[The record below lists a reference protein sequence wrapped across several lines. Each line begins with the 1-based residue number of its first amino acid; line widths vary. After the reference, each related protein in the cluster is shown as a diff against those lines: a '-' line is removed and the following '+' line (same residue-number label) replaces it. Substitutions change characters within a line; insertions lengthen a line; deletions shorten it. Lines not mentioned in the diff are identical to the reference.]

1 MNFLTMLQ
9 NFILYPIKELMKLF
23 ESQEISNFLF
33 NGDVT
38 YLEVIATFFVGA
50 LLIKFLVAP
59 VRLSFRDNSTSPVQE
74 TKPVNPDPH
83 ASTSDPWGVKMR

>member
-9 NFILYPIKELMKLF
+9 NYILFPIKELMKLF
-23 ESQEISNFLF
+23 QSVEISNFLF
-33 NGDVT
+33 NGNVT

-59 VRLSFRDNSTSPVQE
+59 VRLSQNVDSNTLSKLSSKKSGDN
-74 TKPVNPDPH
+74 N
-83 ASTSDPWGVKMR
+83 G

>member
-23 ESQEISNFLF
+23 ESKEISNFLF
-33 NGDVT
+33 NGNVT

-59 VRLSFRDNSTSPVQE
+59 VRLSQNVDSNTLSKLSSNKSGDN
-74 TKPVNPDPH
+74 N
-83 ASTSDPWGVKMR
+83 G

>member
-59 VRLSFRDNSTSPVQE
+59 VRLSQNVDSNTLSKLSSN
-74 TKPVNPDPH
+74 KPGENN
-83 ASTSDPWGVKMR
+83 G

>member
-9 NFILYPIKELMKLF
+9 NYILYPIKELMKLF

-50 LLIKFLVAP
+50 LLIKFLIAP
-59 VRLSFRDNSTSPVQE
+59 VRLSQNVDSNTLSKLSSNKPGDN
-74 TKPVNPDPH
+74 N
-83 ASTSDPWGVKMR
+83 G

>member
-9 NFILYPIKELMKLF
+9 NFIIYPIRELMKLF
-23 ESQEISNFLF
+23 ESQDISNFLF

-59 VRLSFRDNSTSPVQE
+59 VRLSFIDNSSAPVQE
-74 TKPVNPDPH
+74 SKPANLDPH

>member
-59 VRLSFRDNSTSPVQE
+59 VRLSQNVDSNTLSKLSSNKSGDN
-74 TKPVNPDPH
+74 N
-83 ASTSDPWGVKMR
+83 G

>member
-9 NFILYPIKELMKLF
+9 NYILYPIKELMKLF
-23 ESQEISNFLF
+23 KSEEISNFLF
-33 NGDVT
+33 NGNVT

-59 VRLSFRDNSTSPVQE
+59 VRLSQNVDSNTLSKLSSNKSGDN
-74 TKPVNPDPH
+74 N
-83 ASTSDPWGVKMR
+83 G

>member
-23 ESQEISNFLF
+23 ESKEISNFLF

-50 LLIKFLVAP
+50 LLIKFLIAP
-59 VRLSFRDNSTSPVQE
+59 VRLSQNVDSNTLSKLSSNKSGE
-74 TKPVNPDPH
+74 NN
-83 ASTSDPWGVKMR
+83 G

>member
-9 NFILYPIKELMKLF
+9 NYILFPIKELMKLF
-23 ESQEISNFLF
+23 ESKEISNFLF
-33 NGDVT
+33 NGDVN

-59 VRLSFRDNSTSPVQE
+59 VRLSQNVDSNTLSKLSSNKPGDN
-74 TKPVNPDPH
+74 N
-83 ASTSDPWGVKMR
+83 G